1 MRFAVIGS
9 GNIVEKFISAA
20 RTCEG
25 FELYAVCSRT
35 RERAEAFAAQQGAR
49 VAFWNLDDL
58 AACKEVEAVYVA
70 SPNYAHCAQSIAMM
84 KAGKHVLCEKP
95 MASNEREVQQM
106 LACARENNVVLLEAM
121 KSVFEPSFE
130 VLKSALPEIG
140 TIRRVSLSYCQ
151 YSSRYDKF
159 KAGEVLNAFR
169 PELSNSSLLDIGVYC
184 VHPVVKLFGE
194 PKSVQATAV
203 KLSNGFDGAG
213 SILLS
218 YDDFQAD
225 IHYSKI
231 ADGFTP
237 SEFQGEKGSILVEHI
252 SVPQEITLA
261 LRKQPKVELETV
273 HEAQSMRF
281 EAEVFMDIVNNR
293 RSTEDYDRASVLAA
307 RVMDEARRQM
317 GVVFPADAQ

>member
-35 RERAEAFAAQQGAR
+35 KERAEAFAAQQGAR

-106 LACARENNVVLLEAM
+106 LACARENNVVLIEAM

>member
-35 RERAEAFAAQQGAR
+35 KERAEAFAAQQGAK
-49 VAFWNLDDL
+49 VAFWSLDDL

-106 LACARENNVVLLEAM
+106 LACAKENNVVLLEAM
-121 KSVFEPSFE
+121 KSVFEPSFD
-130 VLKSALPEIG
+130 VLKNALSEIG

-169 PELSNSSLLDIGVYC
+169 PELSNSSLLDIGVYT
-184 VHPVVKLFGE
+184 VYPAVYLYGE
-194 PKSVQATAV
+194 PKTIQATSV

-213 SILLS
+213 SILLG
-218 YDDFQAD
+218 YDDFQID
-225 IHYSKI
+225 LHYSKI
-231 ADGFTP
+231 ADGCTP

>member
-35 RERAEAFAAQQGAR
+35 KERAEAFAAQQGAK

-95 MASNEREVQQM
+95 MASNEREVQRM
-106 LACARENNVVLLEAM
+106 LDCAKENNVVLIEAM

-130 VLKSALPEIG
+130 VLKNALPKIG

-203 KLSNGFDGAG
+203 KLPGGFDGAG
-213 SILLS
+213 SILLG

-231 ADGFTP
+231 CDGFTP
-237 SEFQGEKGSILVEHI
+237 SEFQGENGSILVEHI
-252 SVPQEITLA
+252 SVPQEITLC

-273 HEAQSMRF
+273 HEEQSMRF

-293 RSTEDYDRASVLAA
+293 LPPTTTTALLSLPQESWTK
-307 RVMDEARRQM
+307 
-317 GVVFPADAQ
+317 PAVRWA

>member
-35 RERAEAFAAQQGAR
+35 KERAEEFAAQQGAKA
-49 VAFWNLDDL
+49 AFWNLDDL

-70 SPNYAHCAQSIAMM
+70 SPNYAHCAQSIRMM
-84 KAGKHVLCEKP
+84 QAGKHVLCEKP
-95 MASNEREVQQM
+95 MASNEREVQKM
-106 LACARENNVVLLEAM
+106 LACAKENNVVLLEAM
-121 KSVFEPSFE
+121 KSVFEPSFA
-130 VLKSALPEIG
+130 VLKNALDQIG
-140 TIRRVSLSYCQ
+140 TLRRASLSYCQ

-159 KAGEVLNAFR
+159 KAGEILNAFR
-169 PELSNSSLLDIGVYC
+169 PELSNSSLLDIGVYT
-184 VHPVVKLFGE
+184 VYPAVYLYGE
-194 PKSVQATAV
+194 PKTIQATAV

-213 SILLS
+213 SILLG
-218 YDDFQAD
+218 YDDFQID
-225 IHYSKI
+225 LHYSKI
-231 ADGFTP
+231 ADGCTP
-237 SEFQGEKGSILVEHI
+237 SEFQGEKGSLLVEHI

-281 EAEVFMDIVNNR
+281 EAEVFMNIVNNGL
-293 RSTEDYDRASVLAA
+293 STEEYDRASILTA
-307 RVMDEARRQM
+307 RVMDEARRQV
-317 GVVFPADAQ
+317 GVVFPADAE

>member
-35 RERAEAFAAQQGAR
+35 KERAEAFAAQQGAK
-49 VAFWNLDDL
+49 VAFWNLEDL

-106 LACARENNVVLLEAM
+106 LDCAKENNVVLLEAM
-121 KSVFEPSFE
+121 KSVFEPSFA
-130 VLKSALPEIG
+130 VLKEALPKVG
-140 TIRRVSLSYCQ
+140 TLRRVSLSYCQ

-218 YDDFQAD
+218 YDGFQAD

-237 SEFQGEKGSILVEHI
+237 SEFQGENGSILVEHI
-252 SVPQEITLA
+252 SVPQEITLC
-261 LRKQPKVELETV
+261 LRKQPKAELETV
-273 HEAQSMRF
+273 HEEQSMRF
-281 EAEVFMDIVNNR
+281 EAEVFMDIVNNGL
-293 RSTEDYDRASVLAA
+293 STEEHDRASLLAA

-317 GVVFPADAQ
+317 GVVFPADAE

>member
-35 RERAEAFAAQQGAR
+35 RERAEAFAAQQGAKK
-49 VAFWNLDDL
+49 AFWNLDDL

-70 SPNYAHCAQSIAMM
+70 SPNYAHCAQSIRMM
-84 KAGKHVLCEKP
+84 QAGKHVLCEKP
-95 MASNEREVQQM
+95 MASNEREVRKM
-106 LACARENNVVLLEAM
+106 LDCAKENNVVLVEAM
-121 KSVFEPSFE
+121 KSVFEPSFA
-130 VLKSALPEIG
+130 VLENALPEIG
-140 TIRRVSLSYCQ
+140 TLRRASLSYCQ

-159 KAGEVLNAFR
+159 KAGEILNAFR

-184 VHPVVKLFGE
+184 VYPAVYLYGE
-194 PKSVQATAV
+194 PKSIHATAV

-213 SILLS
+213 SILLG
-218 YDDFQAD
+218 YDDFQID
-225 IHYSKI
+225 LHYSKI
-231 ADGFTP
+231 ADGCTP
-237 SEFQGEKGSILVEHI
+237 SEFQGEKGSVLVEHI
-252 SVPQEITLA
+252 SVPQEITLC
-261 LRKQPKVELETV
+261 LRKQERKTLETV

-281 EAEVFMDIVNNR
+281 EAEAFMDIVNQGKD
-293 RSTEDYDRASVLAA
+293 TAKYDRASLLTA

-317 GVVFPADAQ
+317 GVVFPADAE

>member
-35 RERAEAFAAQQGAR
+35 KERAEAFAAQQGAK
-49 VAFWNLDDL
+49 VAFWSLDDL

-281 EAEVFMDIVNNR
+281 EAEVFMDIVNNH